1 MSINDSH
8 KQNLLEM
15 LIEIDRICKNNKI
28 EYWLD
33 GGTLL
38 GAYRHGGFI
47 PWDDDIDVG
56 VRRADFE
63 KIQIALLAELP
74 SHFFLQSQETEQNY
88 KHEFIKIRDTR
99 TSNGAKLDAK
109 YQHRGLFVD
118 IFPFDFVPKSFAL
131 RVIHFVISKIR
142 LFLLVYKKDTV
153 IVYNN
158 NNNKKL
164 KNLFVHVFY
173 FTLGSL
179 PKRFWN
185 FLLKANRKSVT
196 NRKFIGD
203 GYCFPTCFFKSIRKV
218 EVYFPLTE
226 IKFEGIVFSAPQ
238 NVPRYL
244 ESLYGSDFMTPRQDL
259 HIEHME
265 DLINLDQQP

>member
-15 LIEIDRICKNNKI
+15 LIEINRICKNNKI

-63 KIQIALLAELP
+63 KIQHALAAELP
-74 SHFFLQSQETEQNY
+74 AHFFLQSQKTELNY
-88 KHEFIKIRDTR
+88 QHEFIKIRDTR
-99 TSNGAKLDAK
+99 TSNGAKLDEE
-109 YQHRGLFVD
+109 YQQRGLFVD
-118 IFPFDFVPKSFAL
+118 IFPFDFVPKSIAL
-131 RVIHFVISKIR
+131 RWVHFVISKIR
-142 LFLLVYKKDTV
+142 LFLLVYKKDAV
-153 IVYNN
+153 IKFNT
-158 NNNKKL
+158 NNNKKFN
-164 KNLFVHVFY
+164 NLFVHLFY

-185 FLLKANRKSVT
+185 YVLATTRQSVKNKQFL
-196 NRKFIGD
+196 GD
-203 GYCFPTCFFKSIRKV
+203 GYCFPTCFFKSIRQT
-218 EVYFPLTE
+218 EVYFPLST
-226 IKFEGIVFSAPQ
+226 ITFEGIDFSAPHD
-238 NVPRYL
+238 VPRYL
-244 ESLYGSDFMTPRQDL
+244 ESLYGADFMTPRQDL

-265 DLINLDQQP
+265 DLINLDP